1 MVGTIRVVN
10 KTGGKVELREG
21 EVLVHVDRGNPD
33 LGNPYVLRD
42 KKSREQR
49 NIVCD
54 QFERMAEHD
63 MARGG
68 PIYRAVMSLA
78 ERVASGEKI
87 ALQCWCKPDR
97 CHADWI
103 ADRVRIEAQRITR
116 S

>member
-1 MVGTIRVVN
+1 MVP
-10 KTGGKVELREG
+10 
-21 EVLVHVDRGNPD
+21 VDRTNRD

-42 KKSREQR
+42 KKSKEQR
-49 NIVCD
+49 NVVCD

-63 MARGG
+63 MKHGG
-68 PIYRAVMSLA
+68 PIYRAVAALA
-78 ERVASGEKI
+78 GRVAAGERI
-87 ALQCWCKPDR
+87 ALQCWCKPER

>member
-1 MVGTIRVVN
+1 
-10 KTGGKVELREG
+10 
-21 EVLVHVDRGNPD
+21 VHR
-33 LGNPYVLRD
+33 
-42 KKSREQR
+42 
-49 NIVCD
+49 
-54 QFERMAEHD
+54 
-63 MARGG
+63 G
-68 PIYRAVMSLA
+68 PIYRAVMALA